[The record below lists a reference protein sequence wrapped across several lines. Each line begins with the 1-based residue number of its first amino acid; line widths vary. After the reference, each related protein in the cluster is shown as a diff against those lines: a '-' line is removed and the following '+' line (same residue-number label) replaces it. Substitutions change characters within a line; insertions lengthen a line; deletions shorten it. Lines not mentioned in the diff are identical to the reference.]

1 MEIVTEQKGSLV
13 LELQQRSIEFNSII
27 QKHDNIKLVIGQLL
41 FSLRPKVL
49 SLTVFCDIYFM
60 DTSRNAVVER
70 MPVLD
75 EAAYI
80 EKRAATA
87 QSTVSSEKTSKP
99 TTAGVAALNLPNG
112 VKAVS
117 AAPLVDLLDLTSDD
131 IPAPSSSSND
141 FLQDILRVGLTPE
154 PSTSGFYFNL
164 ILLSIHCDYFQI

>member
-27 QKHDNIKLVIGQLL
+27 QKHENIKLVIGQLL

-80 EKRAATA
+80 
-87 QSTVSSEKTSKP
+87 
-99 TTAGVAALNLPNG
+99 
-112 VKAVS
+112 
-117 AAPLVDLLDLTSDD
+117 
-131 IPAPSSSSND
+131 
-141 FLQDILRVGLTPE
+141 
-154 PSTSGFYFNL
+154 
-164 ILLSIHCDYFQI
+164 